1 MSSTHSN
8 PGQYNKSLM
17 ATLLLGAA
25 SASLYLLLFLYSD
38 ELTHVSTLIRQGHK
52 GLVVIPMGIAL
63 IFSFVHGA
71 FTGRFWDLLGLKAKK
86 IGG

>member
-8 PGQYNKSLM
+8 PGQYNKSLI
-17 ATLLLGAA
+17 ATLLLGTA
-25 SASLYLLLFLYSD
+25 SAFLHLLLFLYAD

-52 GLVVIPMGIAL
+52 GLVVIPIGIAL
-63 IFSFVHGA
+63 SFSFVHGA

-86 IGG
+86 TGE